1 MHTDPSSVCK
11 PPQDDDSADDSGYDR
26 GGMRGMSLALAFM
39 CMLTV
44 TQVFQVSSCHC

>member
-1 MHTDPSSVCK
+1 MHTEPSSVCK
-11 PPQDDDSADDSGYDR
+11 AAQDDDYADDSEYDR

-44 TQVFQVSSCHC
+44 TQVVQVTSCHC